1 MMKLKEERDII
12 GELDNDALGLGI
24 NRINSRKG
32 KLNVDKKDNFTPSK
46 FGNQNEGRDSL
57 VSLNKLNVYIEKK
70 DSLVSLGDLS
80 SNSEYS
86 VNFGNIIT
94 SPEKLKLIANEC
106 FLPEFDADDYEY
118 IEPIGEGAYGKIYS
132 VKNIDD
138 GKKYA
143 LKKIM
148 CNDLM
153 AINKIQSNLELIYSK
168 EHDHIMKI
176 MGIEYKCLD
185 ITTYSLYILM
195 ELGIS
200 DWNDEIKRRSKK
212 KNYYKEEEI
221 IDILKQIIE
230 PLIFLEKE
238 GIAHRDIKPQNIL
251 IFENN
256 IFKVTDFGEAKT
268 LNDTI
273 QNATLR
279 GSELYMS
286 PILYNGLKYNQKNVI
301 HNAFKSDVY
310 SLGLCLLYAS
320 SLNSEILTDLR
331 EIISMKVISS
341 MISKSIKKYYS
352 KKFINLIVKMLE
364 FDENQRFSFEDIEK
378 YIKENYN

>member
-1 MMKLKEERDII
+1 MGNKIEYFSPKKFSNKEKRES
-12 GELDNDALGLGI
+12 GL
-24 NRINSRKG
+24 S
-32 KLNVDKKDNFTPSK
+32 LSK
-46 FGNQNEGRDSL
+46 FNDDRRGSL
-57 VSLNKLNVYIEKK
+57 VS
-70 DSLVSLGDLS
+70 LS

-106 FLPEFDADDYEY
+106 FLPEFDTDDYEY

-143 LKKIM
+143 LKKII

-221 IDILKQIIE
+221 IDILKQIIK